1 MITNINKFI
10 ELLEKLNLLFSE
22 NLGQN
27 LDNEINL
34 TKEIEA
40 FYLEYKHLFPLDI
53 KSSFDELKLQ
63 YNSAFEMTVWG
74 WLKEVYF
81 NYENFI
87 KNDYEIIQNSNYT
100 ISEDNRKLFYHS
112 KRLSGDSFRFISKF
126 YYWHFGRYG
135 LREKSPIRVFFL
147 NDYQRGHIHFDSD
160 LSNEEIIKKIEL
172 HYAFKYELIERE
184 VRYIYSTNDIS
195 LEIEQP
201 EYNDEN
207 PTNNDLKR
215 LNLDYQSKLEILKN
229 FKANIVKI
237 TNNLEFEFPAFL
249 IIENTNPKIKFEQP
263 IDVFNSLK
271 PLLSMS
277 EFEESL
283 RKLIFGETSKIDAG
297 ININLKSNELAN
309 VFKYLDDINYIK
321 CNNKSDII
329 DFLTDNFKY
338 RKAGKY
344 TPVKKEGIKKNI
356 LTQSSI
362 SQIDLPRN
370 FKIELPA

>member
-1 MITNINKFI
+1 MITNINKLI
-10 ELLEKLNLLFSE
+10 ELLEKLNLLFSK

-34 TKEIEA
+34 TKESEVL
-40 FYLEYKHLFPLDI
+40 YLEYKQLFPLDI
-53 KSSFDELKLQ
+53 KSLFEELKLQ

-81 NYENFI
+81 NYESFI
-87 KNDYEIIQNSNYT
+87 KIDFENLQNSNFI
-100 ISEDNRKLFYHS
+100 ISDNDRKLFYHS
-112 KRLSGDSFRFISKF
+112 KRLSGDFFRFISKF
-126 YYWHFGRYG
+126 YYWHYGRYG
-135 LREKSPIRVFFL
+135 LREKSPIRAFFL
-147 NDYQRGHIHFDSD
+147 NDYQRGRIHFDSD
-160 LSNEEIIKKIEL
+160 LSTEEIIKKIES

-184 VRYIYSTNDIS
+184 VRYSYSNNEISLDIEEPEYDVENALTND
-195 LEIEQP
+195 LR
-201 EYNDEN
+201 
-207 PTNNDLKR
+207 R

-249 IIENTNPKIKFEQP
+249 IIENTNPKLKFEHP

-277 EFEESL
+277 EFEASL

-321 CNNKSDII
+321 CTNKSDII

-344 TPVKKEGIKKNI
+344 EPVKKEGIKKNI

-370 FKIELPA
+370 FKIELPT